1 MAEELDITQ
10 ISSEKTAVSSDS
22 KLGNIIGILQGKNQ
36 ATDEVVEEQKK
47 TRSELGK

>member
-22 KLGNIIGILQGKNQ
+22 KLGNIIGILQGQNQ
-36 ATDEVVEEQKK
+36 ATDEVVEEQK
-47 TRSELGK
+47 RHVLI